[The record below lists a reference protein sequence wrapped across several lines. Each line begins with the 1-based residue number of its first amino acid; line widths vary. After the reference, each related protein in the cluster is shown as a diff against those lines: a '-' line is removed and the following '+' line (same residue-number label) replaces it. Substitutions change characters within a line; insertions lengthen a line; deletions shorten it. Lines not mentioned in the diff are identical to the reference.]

1 MIILSSLEF
10 LHAIEDFLWVLEVFL
25 DLVGAVLPGDSW
37 VRVTEHHDGFGT
49 GNWAFLGSLHGREI
63 IGVKDELKKIC

>member
-10 LHAIEDFLWVLEVFL
+10 LHAIQDFLWVLEVFL
-25 DLVGAVLPGDSW
+25 DRIGDVLPGDSFGF
-37 VRVTEHHDGFGT
+37 VTVHHDGVGT

-63 IGVKDELKKIC
+63 IGVKY